1 MPERANSSGGTSFI
15 ICDVAYHIRAR
26 QIPTKHAMR
35 THLIIFSITSGFFLA
50 PGLSEIKKSA
60 DAPQPLSPKESATH
74 IRLPEGFRIE
84 LIASEPIV
92 EEPSCIAWDEH
103 GRVFVCELHGYNIE
117 GHIDTEKLNKTG
129 KLDKTVRRVR
139 WEFQGGPIAE
149 AAAKRQTGTV
159 KLLTDTDGDGLMD
172 KATVWAD
179 DLPPCY
185 GILPANGGIIV
196 TCAPHI
202 MFFADRDGD
211 GEPEVREI
219 LFTGFATNTIER
231 GINNPI
237 WGLDGWI
244 YIGSGSGGGTITGPR
259 LKTPFKVGNSDFRI
273 RADGSAIERVNGS
286 VHTFGLTMNDV
297 GDRFPSSGGTSARY
311 ALPLPHRYLTRNP
324 HVASPNDTHNAS
336 DYNRGFRISEPHP
349 WRVRR
354 RSDPA
359 WVKFYGDRETNSNYF
374 SGGCSTTYYGGTLF
388 PARYRGN
395 LFYCEPSLNIIHRA
409 VLNRDGAGYKASR
422 APEEIESEFL
432 ASTDQ
437 WFRPVNLR
445 IGPDGALYIVDMYRE
460 IIEDYSAIPRFL
472 QQQYGLD
479 QGRTHGRIWRL
490 VPKTVKVQKP
500 PNFSKLSGMELAR
513 EIGSNNPW
521 RRETAQ
527 RLLIER
533 ADKNPAK
540 VLAKRLDG
548 NWRGAIRAINTLASI
563 GTLKSSHVLT
573 ALRHKHFGVRIHAL
587 RIAEPLLKKD
597 KAISAH
603 VFSMVDTL
611 DPDPSVRLQIA
622 LTLGALQTEASATRL
637 AFLAQKHGSD
647 RWMESAILSSANGQ
661 NGSWL
666 SRWKGTPPLGTTMAG
681 RRDSNA
687 VMNQL
692 LHLNHLSPQTSI
704 PFLQGLI
711 TGAAQGDT
719 PWPEP
724 TNGWDT
730 IATQLAIM
738 MTSSNAEVRKLA
750 SGFATTLPIDSSRHV
765 RKFLNSAKKQ
775 ALDEQTPLKQRV
787 SAMEMLSIA
796 PYETLAPIAIK
807 LLDPKQPPSL
817 QQASIISLEKSH
829 DIRVARELIKVW
841 PSLTPK
847 SRTAVL
853 ETLLSQENRLPALL
867 NALENKTIQV
877 GDLSAIQREKLIQ
890 SNHTNRAKK
899 LFAAVSSNVDLPK
912 RMARYQKALTAKGD
926 GANGKTIY
934 AKNCL
939 ICHKLDDEGN
949 EIGPSL
955 ASISGKPN
963 EAILMDILDPNGKI
977 EPEYKLY
984 LVTTSD
990 GDSYAGVLANESAT
1004 SLILK
1009 RPNGEIDVILRKDIK
1024 TMTASEVSLMPAN
1037 LHEQITPAEM
1047 ANLVTFLRTKFGKK

>member
-1 MPERANSSGGTSFI
+1 MPERANSSGGASFSVS
-15 ICDVAYHIRAR
+15 DVACHIKPR

-35 THLIIFSITSGFFLA
+35 IHLIIFTITSGGFLA
-50 PGLSEIKKSA
+50 PCSSEIKKAA
-60 DAPQPLSPKESATH
+60 DAPQPLSPKESAEH

-84 LIASEPIV
+84 LVASEPVV
-92 EEPSCIAWDEH
+92 EEPSCIAWDEQ

-117 GHIDTEKLNKTG
+117 GHIDTEELNKTG

-139 WEFQGGPIAE
+139 WEFQGGPIAK
-149 AAAKRQTGTV
+149 AAAKRQTGTL
-159 KLLTDTDGDGLMD
+159 KLLTDTNSDGLMD

-185 GILPANGGIIV
+185 GIVPANGGIIV

-211 GEPEVREI
+211 GEPEVRET

-259 LKTPFKVGNSDFRI
+259 LKVPFEVGNSDFRI

-297 GDRFPSSGGTSARY
+297 GDRFPSSGGTSVRY
-311 ALPLPHRYLTRNP
+311 ALPLPHRYLARNP
-324 HVASPNDTHNAS
+324 HVPSPNDTHNAS
-336 DYNRGFRISEPHP
+336 NYNRGFRISEPHP

-388 PARYRGN
+388 PAQYRGN

-409 VLNRDGAGYKASR
+409 ILKRDGAGYKATR
-422 APEEIESEFL
+422 APGEMESEFL

-437 WFRPVNLR
+437 WFRPMNLR
-445 IGPDGALYIVDMYRE
+445 TGPDGALYIVDMYRE

-479 QGRTHGRIWRL
+479 QGRAHGRIWRL
-490 VPKTVKVQKP
+490 VPKNAEVQES
-500 PNFSKLSGMELAR
+500 PNFSKLSGIELAQ

-533 ADKNPAK
+533 ADKNPAEG
-540 VLAKRLDG
+540 LAKRLDG
-548 NWRGAIRAINTLASI
+548 NWRGAIRALNTLAHI
-563 GTLKSSHVLT
+563 GALKSSHVLT
-573 ALRHKHFGVRIHAL
+573 GLRHKHFGVRIHAL
-587 RIAEPLLKKD
+587 RMAEPLLEKD
-597 KAISAH
+597 KKVRTH

-622 LTLGALQTEASATRL
+622 LTLGTLQNEASATRL
-637 AFLAQKHGSD
+637 ASLAHRHGSD

-666 SRWKGTPPLGTTMAG
+666 SRWKGTLALGTTMAG

-692 LHLNHLSPQTSI
+692 LHLNHLNPETGI

-711 TGAAQGDT
+711 TGASQGDR

-724 TNGWDT
+724 TNGWEK
-730 IATQLAIM
+730 IANQLAMM
-738 MTSSNAEVRKLA
+738 MTSTNAEVRKLA
-750 SGFATTLPIDSSRHV
+750 SGFAARLPIDSSTYV
-765 RKFLNSAKKQ
+765 SKFLNSAKKQ
-775 ALDEQTPLKQRV
+775 ALDSQTPLNQRV
-787 SAMEMLSIA
+787 SAIEMLSIA
-796 PYETLAPIAIK
+796 PYKTLAPIAIK

-817 QQASIISLEKSH
+817 QLAAIIALGKSH
-829 DIRVARELIKVW
+829 DIRVARELIKAW

-847 SRTAVL
+847 SRTVVL
-853 ETLLSQENRLPALL
+853 ETLLSQENRLPVLL
-867 NALENKTIQV
+867 EAMENRAIQIS
-877 GDLSAIQREKLIQ
+877 DLSAIQREKLIQ
-890 SNHTNRAKK
+890 SDHAHRTKK
-899 LFAAVSSNVDLPK
+899 LLAAFSSDADLPK
-912 RMARYQKALTAKGD
+912 RIARYQKALTVNRD
-926 GANGKTIY
+926 GSNGKSIY

-939 ICHKLDDEGN
+939 MCHKLDNEGN

-955 ASISGKPN
+955 ASISGKPD
-963 EAILMDILDPNGKI
+963 EGILMDILDPNGKI
-977 EPEYKLY
+977 DPEYKLY
-984 LVTTSD
+984 LVTTST
-990 GDSYAGVLANESAT
+990 GGSHAGVLANESAT
-1004 SLILK
+1004 SLTLK
-1009 RPNGEIDVILRKDIK
+1009 RPDGKTDIILRKDIK
-1024 TMTASEVSLMPAN
+1024 TMTTSEVSLMPAN

-1047 ANLVTFLRTKFGKK
+1047 ASLVTFLRTKFGKR